1 MIILEI
7 SLRQAGLLLVS
18 YANLAISRLLHP
30 TGHWRVSCTSTEI
43 AFWIKTQLKVF
54 TTVLVN
60 HLSRL
65 YTDIFIK
72 GIPNQFWSVEIFHT
86 IQQLNIIFINYNRLL
101 SEINLSDLSRQLKE
115 DHMYHKTC
123 IFVAFTDQVKMK
135 FCWLRLRLHN
145 SSCNAPKIP
154 LLPPVS
160 ELSERA

>member
-7 SLRQAGLLLVS
+7 SLRQVALLLVS
-18 YANLAISRLLHP
+18 CANLAISHLLHP

-54 TTVLVN
+54 TTVFVN
-60 HLSRL
+60 NLSRW

-72 GIPNQFWSVEIFHT
+72 GKPNQFWSVEIFHT
-86 IQQLNIIFINYNRLL
+86 IQQLNSIFINYNRKL
-101 SEINLSDLSRQLKE
+101 SEINLSDLSRHLKE
-115 DHMYHKTC
+115 ANMYHKTC
-123 IFVAFTDQVKMK
+123 TFVASTDQVKMK
-135 FCWLRLRLHN
+135 FCWLRSRVHN
-145 SSCNAPKIP
+145 YSCNAPNIP